1 MSRTSQSLLPFAV
14 VISALV
20 FLAVLAWPTD
30 LKITVKAQSP
40 CTAPQTMADI
50 VGGASRPRWANNQ
63 HVRVVAYPGHFTGTE
78 IATMNSILGEF
89 EPLGSIGCAGVVF
102 DDIVEEQFDLTNS
115 PEGEPGADNTL
126 YLLRYPISRLPNATG
141 VQNGRGRPVTGP
153 NGETHYQRWKNAKIA
168 IREDVDMATASK
180 AGVFKVV
187 VRHEVGHSFW
197 LPDHYDSPC
206 SETMMCA
213 GTQGYGITFCDS
225 VVIKG
230 VYCPTPTPTP
240 TPPPDCVSPGGDAPI
255 DRQCS
260 TPFFPCGPGKVWDSA
275 WCMCVCALPTPVLLD
290 VAGDGFRLTD
300 AAGGVDFDLNGDG
313 TPERLS
319 WTAEGS
325 DDAWLALDRNGDG
338 RVESGAELFG
348 NFTPQPDPPAG
359 EERNGFL
366 ALAGHDEPEQ
376 GGNFDGVIDARDAV
390 FASLRLWQDVNHDG
404 VSEPGELH
412 ALPSL
417 DVARLHL
424 NYKESKKADAQG
436 NKFRYRAKVDDA
448 KGAKANRRAWD
459 VFLVPGQ

>member
-1 MSRTSQSLLPFAV
+1 
-14 VISALV
+14 
-20 FLAVLAWPTD
+20 
-30 LKITVKAQSP
+30 
-40 CTAPQTMADI
+40 
-50 VGGASRPRWANNQ
+50 
-63 HVRVVAYPGHFTGTE
+63 
-78 IATMNSILGEF
+78 
-89 EPLGSIGCAGVVF
+89 
-102 DDIVEEQFDLTNS
+102 
-115 PEGEPGADNTL
+115 
-126 YLLRYPISRLPNATG
+126 
-141 VQNGRGRPVTGP
+141 
-153 NGETHYQRWKNAKIA
+153 
-168 IREDVDMATASK
+168 
-180 AGVFKVV
+180 
-187 VRHEVGHSFW
+187 
-197 LPDHYDSPC
+197 
-206 SETMMCA
+206 
-213 GTQGYGITFCDS
+213 
-225 VVIKG
+225 
-230 VYCPTPTPTP
+230 
-240 TPPPDCVSPGGDAPI
+240 
-255 DRQCS
+255 
-260 TPFFPCGPGKVWDSA
+260 
-275 WCMCVCALPTPVLLD
+275 LD